1 MLRVEGLSAAPGD
14 APLSFDIPNGQALG
28 LLGSDAEALSR
39 IVEMIAGLR
48 VPTAGHIRIDDIDV
62 LRDPN
67 RARSVLSFCLPR
79 AAHDRTSLR
88 EHAAV
93 VAASR
98 PSRVDARAGILR
110 LGLDPQVRL
119 NTPSSKAA
127 AGLLAA
133 LLPDVPVV
141 ILHEP
146 FRDVPDGTRAKA
158 IDWIRSLAAS
168 GTSVLLLGSQE
179 RDLRAVCH
187 TVLNAGAAR

>member
-1 MLRVEGLSAAPGD
+1 MLRVDGLSAAPGD
-14 APLSFDIPNGQALG
+14 APLSFDIPNGQAVG
-28 LLGSDAEALSR
+28 LLGSDAAALSR
-39 IVEMIAGLR
+39 IVGTIAGLR
-48 VPTAGHIRIDDIDV
+48 APTAGSIRIDDIDV

-67 RARSVLSFCLPR
+67 RARSALSFCLPR

-88 EHAAV
+88 EHLAV

-98 PSRVDARAGILR
+98 ARRVEANAGIRR
-110 LGLDPQVRL
+110 LGLDPQLRL
-119 NTPSSKAA
+119 NTPSSRAA

-146 FRDVPDGTRAKA
+146 FRDVAEDTRTKA
-158 IDWIRSLAAS
+158 IDWIRSLAAA
-168 GTSVLLLGSQE
+168 GTCVLVLGSQE

-187 TVLNAGAAR
+187 TVLNAGATR